1 MTPEEIDDSDTD
13 NHSLDFPDESD
24 SNAFQEKTFSAQEN
38 ACMPILALI
47 SRHCMTTEAAN
58 DILDLLKLICPENV
72 TVQSLN
78 FTNVQQLCGNCEL
91 FIYDICERCLL
102 FFLKTERIKSF
113 VQQWAVMGMS
123 LNLHVQLY

>member
-13 NHSLDFPDESD
+13 NYSLDFPDESD

-58 DILDLLKLICPENV
+58 DILDLLRMSQYSPLILQMYSNCVE
-72 TVQSLN
+72 TV
-78 FTNVQQLCGNCEL
+78 
-91 FIYDICERCLL
+91 
-102 FFLKTERIKSF
+102 SF
-113 VQQWAVMGMS
+113 SFMTSVKDVCS
-123 LNLHVQLY
+123 FS